1 MRFCAGKT
9 LVPSAKVGIPIQVT
23 QSFWIIVPPVF
34 VRTIEICFQTL
45 LSTSLQLGILPGGNI
60 STFSHS
66 AHSFAGSAGS
76 AHSSAGSAHSSAGS
90 AHSSASSAGS
100 AQLHSQMRPGMEM
113 CFLPS
118 SDVTFIFPSFW
129 L

>member
-1 MRFCAGKT
+1 MRFCAGKASAT
-9 LVPSAKVGIPIQVT
+9 SAKVGIHIQVT
-23 QSFWIIVPPVF
+23 QSFWIVVPPAF
-34 VRTIEICFQTL
+34 VQTL
-45 LSTSLQLGILPGGNI
+45 EILYPDTPDYVLQLGMLPGGNI

-90 AHSSASSAGS
+90 AH
-100 AQLHSQMRPGMEM
+100 LRSQMRPGMEM

-118 SDVTFIFPSFW
+118 SGVTSIFPSFW

>member
-23 QSFWIIVPPVF
+23 QSFWIIVPLVF
-34 VRTIEICFQTL
+34 VRTLEILYPDTPDYV
-45 LSTSLQLGILPGGNI
+45 LQLGMLPGGNI

-76 AHSSAGSAHSSAGS
+76 AGSAHSSAGS
-90 AHSSASSAGS
+90 AH
-100 AQLHSQMRPGMEM
+100 LRSQMRPGMEM

-118 SDVTFIFPSFW
+118 SGVTSIFPSSGFNRSRSGS
-129 L
+129 

>member
-1 MRFCAGKT
+1 MRFCAGKASAT
-9 LVPSAKVGIPIQVT
+9 SAKVGIHIQVT
-23 QSFWIIVPPVF
+23 QSFWIVVPPAF
-34 VRTIEICFQTL
+34 VQTL
-45 LSTSLQLGILPGGNI
+45 EILYPDTPDYVLQLGMLPGGNI

-76 AHSSAGSAHSSAGS
+76 AHSSAGSAHSSA
-90 AHSSASSAGS
+90 H
-100 AQLHSQMRPGMEM
+100 LRSQMRPGMEM

-118 SDVTFIFPSFW
+118 SGVTSIFPSFW